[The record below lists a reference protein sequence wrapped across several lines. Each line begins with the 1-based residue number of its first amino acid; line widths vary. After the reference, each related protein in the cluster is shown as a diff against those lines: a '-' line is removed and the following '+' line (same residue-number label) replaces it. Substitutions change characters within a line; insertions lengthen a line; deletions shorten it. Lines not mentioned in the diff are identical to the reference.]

1 MPRSKDRVVIYFRW
15 QGRRLTASGKDR
27 TEAEINKALKLKQL
41 EEDTIILNSS
51 TLVRHWIDEWL
62 ETYKYGQVNDSWFRD
77 IKGICKNYIIHEI
90 GNTKLLMVKPLHLQ
104 RIINFNT
111 KSKSFNDKLYDII
124 TQIFKT
130 AYENGLTNKNIAENL
145 KKADSIPS
153 TPRRAITDY
162 EREILLKVLK
172 GHRGEIFCYLMLY
185 AGLRPQEAI
194 ALLWRDIDLQNG
206 FISINKALKSK
217 GVIKNEP
224 KSSAG
229 RRKIPIQLPL
239 LKILSENKK
248 EPNDYVCVNLKG
260 NRYTKK
266 TYTTMWENIRRLMDI
281 EMGAEVYRNEI
292 VKSVV
297 ADDFVIYNLRHTFC
311 TDLQSAGVPINV
323 ARELMGHG
331 SIDITSK
338 IYTHHSEISISD
350 ALEKMNRFSS
360 SK

>member
-1 MPRSKDRVVIYFRW
+1 MLVYNEGGFIVPRSKDRVVIYFRW
-15 QGRRLTASGKDR
+15 QGKRLTASGKDR

-77 IKGICKNYIIHEI
+77 IKKICKNYIIHEI
-90 GNTKLLMVKPLHLQ
+90 GNTKLLMTKPLHLQ

-130 AYENGLTNKNIAENL
+130 AYENGLTNKNIAEN
-145 KKADSIPS
+145 
-153 TPRRAITDY
+153 
-162 EREILLKVLK
+162 
-172 GHRGEIFCYLMLY
+172 
-185 AGLRPQEAI
+185 
-194 ALLWRDIDLQNG
+194 
-206 FISINKALKSK
+206 
-217 GVIKNEP
+217 
-224 KSSAG
+224 
-229 RRKIPIQLPL
+229 
-239 LKILSENKK
+239 KK

-266 TYTTMWENIRRLMDI
+266 TYTTMWEKIRRLMDI

-292 VKSVV
+292 IKSVI

-323 ARELMGHG
+323 ARELMGHS